1 MKIQDLADSI
11 NGKLYGN
18 DEFFSIDGFT
28 GKMTFL
34 HDAHTGDIVI
44 RDEIDPIGVEI
55 AFNKNIA
62 CLITPN
68 PKDGAI
74 ETAQRLGFPLIVID
88 NIEIARDYV
97 AKYSKENESNAND
110 NKKPLH
116 NLVQQVEDKVPSTGE
131 IKEELADR
139 VPSTGEIKEELVD
152 KIPFLNSDGVVNLPD
167 NGLDDIFEL
176 VRQVEGDIYGNDHFF
191 SIDGFTGKF
200 TFLNNSHTGDIVIR
214 HWINPAGIEM
224 AFDKNIAC
232 LITQTPKDGAIET
245 AKRLGFPLIVTD
257 KIELANAFALSHT
270 IKKYSPDSTNIV
282 ITGTNG
288 KSTTS
293 HLIYHI
299 LNNSGYRV
307 LTNTDSESEF
317 NTLIDP
323 MVSKLISDEV
333 LANGKLAYLVIEV
346 SEVQGWLGNLMENHA
361 ALMSEAIKPKVGVIT
376 NIAMDHIGLV
386 NSIEDVFNEIKAVP
400 QAIGDGITVL
410 NYDDELVRNLDAENP
425 FYTSMSPLNEE
436 DAVYFDG
443 ENIIYDGNPILSID
457 ELPFKGSHFI
467 QNILSAIGAC
477 ISLDINMDKIVEG
490 VKTYKA
496 LNRRFAKLNDE
507 PLIFDDF
514 AHNPDGIKATISE
527 TLKLL
532 PENQKLHVACA
543 IRGSRGIEINQLN
556 VDALVESMN
565 DDIVLYLSSSKDV
578 VNELNVVEDDE
589 REVFFNTLN
598 VNNISYTHFDNLKDC
613 LKEVY
618 EKADKND
625 VILLIGAQG
634 MDPAESILKDII
646 GSFKNLSDL
655 D

>member
-1 MKIQDLADSI
+1 MYHWDTSQDVHILISFFGDGKMDIQDLVKSI

-18 DEFFSIDGFT
+18 DDFFSIDGFT
-28 GKMTFL
+28 GKITFL
-34 HDAHTGDIVI
+34 RDAHTGDIVI
-44 RDEIDPIGVEI
+44 REEIDSTGVEM
-55 AFNKNIA
+55 AFNRNIA
-62 CLITPN
+62 CLITPK

-74 ETAQRLGFPLIVID
+74 ETAQRLCFPLIVIP
-88 NIEIARDYV
+88 NIEIAKEYV
-97 AKYSKENESNAND
+97 SKYSEENKQASSRKRD
-110 NKKPLH
+110 TIH
-116 NLVQQVEDKVPSTGE
+116 NLVHQVEDKIPDKEDILEE
-131 IKEELADR
+131 I
-139 VPSTGEIKEELVD
+139 TD
-152 KIPFLNSDGVVNLPD
+152 KIPFLHEEEKLPD
-167 NGLDDIFEL
+167 NGL
-176 VRQVEGDIYGNDHFF
+176 GDINLLVQKVNGKLYGNSDFF
-191 SIDGFTGKF
+191 SIEGFTGKF
-200 TFLNNSHTGDIVIR
+200 TFLNEAHTGDIVIR
-214 HWINPAGIEM
+214 HWINGTGVEM
-224 AFDKNIAC
+224 AFNKNIAC

-245 AKRLGFPLIVTD
+245 AQRLGFPLIVTD

-270 IKKYSPDSTNIV
+270 VKKYSPNSTNIV

-299 LNNSGYRV
+299 LNNAGYHV

-333 LANGKLAYLVIEV
+333 IANGKLDYLVIEV
-346 SEVQGWLGNLMENHA
+346 SEVQGWLDKLMENHA
-361 ALMSEAIKPKVGVIT
+361 ALMSEAIQPNVGVIT

-386 NSIEDVFNEIKAVP
+386 NSIDDVFNEIKAVP
-400 QAIGDGITVL
+400 HAIGDGITVL
-410 NYDDELVRNLDAENP
+410 NYDDELVRKLDAKNP

-436 DAVYFDG
+436 NAVYFDG
-443 ENIIYDGNPILSID
+443 ENIVYNNNSILTID
-457 ELPFKGSHFI
+457 ELPFKGNHFI

-477 ISLDINMDKIVEG
+477 ISLGIDIDKIVEG

-507 PLIFDDF
+507 PLIYDDF

-532 PENQKLHVACA
+532 PKNQKLHVACA
-543 IRGSRGIEINQLN
+543 IRGSRGVEINQLN

-565 DDIVLYLSSSKDV
+565 ENIELYLSSSKDV
-578 VNELNVVEDDE
+578 VNELNFVEDDE

-598 VNNISYTHFDNLKDC
+598 KNNIDYTHFDNLKDC
-613 LKEVY
+613 LKEVFG
-618 EKADKND
+618 KADKKD

-634 MDPAESILKDII
+634 MDPAESLLKDII
-646 GSFKNLSDL
+646 KI
-655 D
+655 

>member
-1 MKIQDLADSI
+1 MDIQDLVNSI

-18 DEFFSIDGFT
+18 KDFFSIDGFT

-44 RDEIDPIGVEI
+44 REEIDSTGVEM

-88 NIEIARDYV
+88 NIDIAKDHVY
-97 AKYSKENESNAND
+97 KYSKENEADSSSRD
-110 NKKPLH
+110 TLH
-116 NLVQQVEDKVPSTGE
+116 NIVQQVEEKIPDTEDIIEE
-131 IKEELADR
+131 IAE
-139 VPSTGEIKEELVD
+139 
-152 KIPFLNSDGVVNLPD
+152 KIPFIHSDDAEELPD
-167 NGLDDIFEL
+167 NGLDDINEL
-176 VRQVEGDIYGNDHFF
+176 VKQVEGELVGNKDFF

-200 TFLNNSHTGDIVIR
+200 TFLNDAHTGDIVIR
-214 HWINPAGIEM
+214 HWINGTGIEM
-224 AFDKNIAC
+224 AFNKNIAC

-245 AKRLGFPLIVTD
+245 AQRLGFPLIITD

-270 IKKYSPDSTNIV
+270 VKKYSPDSTNVV

-299 LNNSGYRV
+299 LNNAGYHT

-333 LANGKLAYLVIEV
+333 IANGKLDYLVIEV
-346 SEVQGWLGNLMENHA
+346 SEVQGWLGKLMENHA

-386 NSIEDVFNEIKAVP
+386 NSIDDVFNEIKAVP
-400 QAIGDGITVL
+400 QAIGDGITIL
-410 NYDDELVRNLDAENP
+410 NYDDELVRKLDAKNP
-425 FYTSMSPLNEE
+425 FYTSMSQLDKEN
-436 DAVYFDG
+436 AVYFDG
-443 ENIIYDGNPILSID
+443 KDIVYEGNSILTID
-457 ELPFKGSHFI
+457 ELPFKGNHFI
-467 QNILSAIGAC
+467 QNILSAVGAC
-477 ISLDINMDKIVEG
+477 ISLGIDLDKIVDG

-496 LNRRFAKLNDE
+496 LNRRFAKLCDE
-507 PLIFDDF
+507 PLIYDDF

-543 IRGSRGIEINQLN
+543 IRGSRGVEINQLN
-556 VDALVESMN
+556 VDALVESMT
-565 DDIVLYLSSSKDV
+565 DDIELYLSSSKDV
-578 VNELNVVEDDE
+578 VNELNFVEDDE
-589 REVFFNTLN
+589 REVFFKTLN
-598 VNNISYTHFDNLKDC
+598 DNNIEFTHFDNLIDC

-625 VILLIGAQG
+625 IILLIGAQG
-634 MDPAESILKDII
+634 MDPAESLLTDII
-646 GSFKNLSDL
+646 KI
-655 D
+655 

>member
-1 MKIQDLADSI
+1 MDIQDLVKSI

-18 DEFFSIDGFT
+18 DDFFSIDGFT
-28 GKMTFL
+28 GKITFL
-34 HDAHTGDIVI
+34 RDAHTGDIVI
-44 RDEIDPIGVEI
+44 REEIDSTGVEM
-55 AFNKNIA
+55 AFNRNIA
-62 CLITPN
+62 CLITPK

-74 ETAQRLGFPLIVID
+74 ETAQRLCFPLIVIP
-88 NIEIARDYV
+88 NIEIAKEYV
-97 AKYSKENESNAND
+97 SKYSEENKQASSRKRD
-110 NKKPLH
+110 TIH
-116 NLVQQVEDKVPSTGE
+116 NLVHQVEDKIPDKEDILEE
-131 IKEELADR
+131 I
-139 VPSTGEIKEELVD
+139 TD
-152 KIPFLNSDGVVNLPD
+152 KIPFLHEEEKLPD
-167 NGLDDIFEL
+167 NGL
-176 VRQVEGDIYGNDHFF
+176 GDINLLVQKVNGKLYGNSDFF
-191 SIDGFTGKF
+191 SIEGFTGKF
-200 TFLNNSHTGDIVIR
+200 TFLNEAHTGDIVIR
-214 HWINPAGIEM
+214 HWINGTGVEM
-224 AFDKNIAC
+224 AFNKNIAC

-245 AKRLGFPLIVTD
+245 AQRLGFPLIVTD

-270 IKKYSPDSTNIV
+270 VKKYSPNSTNIV

-299 LNNSGYRV
+299 LNNAGYHV

-333 LANGKLAYLVIEV
+333 IANGKLDYLVIEV
-346 SEVQGWLGNLMENHA
+346 SEVQGWLDKLMENHA
-361 ALMSEAIKPKVGVIT
+361 ALMSEAIQPNVGVIT

-386 NSIEDVFNEIKAVP
+386 NSIDDVFNEIKAVP
-400 QAIGDGITVL
+400 HAIGDGITVL
-410 NYDDELVRNLDAENP
+410 NYDDELVRKLDAKNP

-436 DAVYFDG
+436 NAVYFDG
-443 ENIIYDGNPILSID
+443 ENIVYNNNSILTID
-457 ELPFKGSHFI
+457 ELPFKGNHFI

-477 ISLDINMDKIVEG
+477 ISLGIDIDKIVEG

-507 PLIFDDF
+507 PLIYDDF

-532 PENQKLHVACA
+532 PKNQKLHVACA
-543 IRGSRGIEINQLN
+543 IRGSRGVEINQLN

-565 DDIVLYLSSSKDV
+565 ENIELYLSSSKDV
-578 VNELNVVEDDE
+578 VNELNFVEDDE

-598 VNNISYTHFDNLKDC
+598 KNNIDYTHFDNLKDC
-613 LKEVY
+613 LKEVFG
-618 EKADKND
+618 KADKKD

-634 MDPAESILKDII
+634 MDPAESLLKDII
-646 GSFKNLSDL
+646 KI
-655 D
+655 

>member
-1 MKIQDLADSI
+1 MKIQDLAKSI

-18 DEFFSIDGFT
+18 DYFFSIDGFT

-34 HDAHTGDIVI
+34 SDAHTGDIVI
-44 RDEIDPIGVEI
+44 REEIDSTGVEM

-74 ETAQRLGFPLIVID
+74 ETAQRLSFPLIVID
-88 NIEIARDYV
+88 DIEIAKEYV
-97 AKYSKENESNAND
+97 SKYENENEYKGNRETFHEIVQNVEEKIPRADGILEEITEKIPDTD
-110 NKKPLH
+110 NLH
-116 NLVQQVEDKVPSTGE
+116 GIAE
-131 IKEELADR
+131 
-139 VPSTGEIKEELVD
+139 
-152 KIPFLNSDGVVNLPD
+152 KIPFLHNEDELPD
-167 NGLDDIFEL
+167 NGLDDINEL
-176 VRQVEGDIYGNDHFF
+176 VKKVEGELVGNTDFF
-191 SIDGFTGKF
+191 SIEGFTGKF
-200 TFLNNSHTGDIVIR
+200 TFLNEAHTGDIVIR
-214 HWINPAGIEM
+214 HWINGTGVEM
-224 AFDKNIAC
+224 AFNKNIAC

-245 AKRLGFPLIVTD
+245 AQRLSFPLIITD

-270 IKKYSPDSTNIV
+270 VKKYSPDSTNIV

-299 LNNSGYRV
+299 LDNAGYHV

-333 LANGKLAYLVIEV
+333 IANGKLDYLVIEV
-346 SEVQGWLGNLMENHA
+346 SEVQGWLEKLMENHA
-361 ALMSEAIKPKVGVIT
+361 ALMSEAINPKVGVIT

-400 QAIGDGITVL
+400 KAIGEGITVL
-410 NYDDELVRNLDAENP
+410 NYDDELVRKLDAKNP
-425 FYTSMSPLNEE
+425 FYTSMSPLDEE
-436 DAVYFDG
+436 NSVYFDG
-443 ENIIYDGNPILSID
+443 ENIVYNNDSILGVD
-457 ELPFKGSHFI
+457 ELPFKGNHFI

-477 ISLDINMDKIVEG
+477 ISLDIDIDKIVEG

-507 PLIFDDF
+507 PLIYDDF

-532 PENQKLHVACA
+532 PENQKLLVACA
-543 IRGSRGIEINQLN
+543 IRGSRGVEINQLN

-565 DDIVLYLSSSKDV
+565 DDIELYLSSSKDV
-578 VNELNVVEDDE
+578 VNELNFVEDEE
-589 REVFFNTLN
+589 REVFFNTLDE
-598 VNNISYTHFDNLKDC
+598 NNIKYTHFDNLKDC

-618 EKADKND
+618 EKADKKD

-634 MDPAESILKDII
+634 MDPAESLLTDII
-646 GSFKNLSDL
+646 KI
-655 D
+655 